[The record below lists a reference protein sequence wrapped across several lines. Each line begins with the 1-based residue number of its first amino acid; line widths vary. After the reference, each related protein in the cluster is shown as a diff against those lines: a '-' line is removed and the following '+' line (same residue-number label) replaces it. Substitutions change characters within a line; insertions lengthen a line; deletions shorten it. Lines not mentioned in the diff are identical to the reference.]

1 MFERFIRLARANK
14 ALRERRYEDAL
25 QLAAEPS
32 IAGDRRAEDVRAA
45 CRQALVERANQRLS
59 EGDATA
65 AAALL
70 ARLRPLGEHPAIVGL
85 AAALTQHQAKAAAQ
99 ADAAGRA
106 LAGIRDLLDRGATA
120 AARQRLAAA
129 SELGNAE
136 RASLARELDE
146 RTARAEAS
154 LAAANT
160 ALARGDLAA
169 ADLHERRA
177 AALDADL
184 PAAARLREQLG
195 PRLLERAKAEV
206 ALALTQGGVRQALPV
221 WRGLARPEDRVA
233 AAPLLQAPL
242 LEALQGADL
251 ATAQTL
257 AQAAAEFPAEP
268 PAADLLA
275 ALVLAGDD
283 ADAERWHAVATAAAA
298 CQARTVQAA
307 AQGRQHTGDATA
319 ALLRAAAGLVAAGEL
334 EQAVARLREHLVQ
347 FPLHERVRRELQV
360 VEQALAAQ
368 HERLAAARLA
378 AREGRLAAAAS
389 LAAALAGTSP
399 LGVASAQLLA
409 EVRARIAVV
418 DRGVDEVRVGLH
430 GRAAAS
436 LEGVRHCLRRL
447 EALGEVQRDHPD
459 LAALQRMVASEVQAL
474 DAWQVARDAAV
485 AGDCEPAFAMLAAWG
500 GRRGEFLCVDRLD
513 ARFGELGDQLCA
525 AADAAL
531 ARGSLGLAERV
542 AGALAGAAW
551 ADAGLLRRIA
561 QLPLAVAAA
570 RTRAHEHLRAARAA
584 LAERELGEAERLAGL
599 AAAAADDLSEL
610 RSLRDELRTLA
621 RHAEGLQRAEALA
634 AEQDYAAAGQKLQGL
649 PPTPALLRTRIYDIK
664 QSLAK
669 AQGLEVAF
677 LLRVDEG
684 GECLVLRGDSVVIG
698 NVRQAQLDLP
708 VLANLAGRHALLR
721 RSLSFHG
728 GMQDTVVAL
737 DGPVA
742 VAGTPVRERVLQSG
756 DSVQL
761 GPAFGFRYE
770 LPSARSLSAR
780 LQLQAGFQVA
790 GTDRVLLL
798 KDRGK
803 DGRLLL
809 GPGRDC
815 HVRVPRASHEVEVFA
830 TPNGQIRVACADG
843 GRIDG
848 VAFRGEH
855 PVDAGQFV
863 EAGGIGFVLLPW
875 RPGA

>member
-25 QLAAEPS
+25 LLAAEPS
-32 IAGDRRAEDVRAA
+32 IAADRRAEEVRSA
-45 CRQALVERANQRLS
+45 CRQALVDRARQRLG
-59 EGDATA
+59 EGDAPA

-70 ARLRPLGEHPAIVGL
+70 GRLQPLGDHPSI
-85 AAALTQHQAKAAAQ
+85 AALRDALAEHTAKTTAR

-106 LAGIRDLLDRGATA
+106 LAGIRELLDRGATA

-129 SELGNAE
+129 SELSSTE
-136 RASLARELDE
+136 RTSLARELDDRTE
-146 RTARAEAS
+146 RAAAS
-154 LAAANT
+154 LAAAAT
-160 ALARGDLAA
+160 ALARGELAA
-169 ADLHERRA
+169 AEQLERRA

-184 PAAARLREQLG
+184 PAAAPLRAQLG
-195 PRLLERAKAEV
+195 PRLVERARHDVAQ
-206 ALALTQGGVRQALPV
+206 ALAQAGPVHALSV
-221 WRGLARPEDRVA
+221 WRGLARAEDRA
-233 AAPLLQAPL
+233 AAAELLQAPL
-242 LEALQGADL
+242 RRALQAADL
-251 ATAQTL
+251 PSAQGL

-283 ADAERWHAVATAAAA
+283 ADAERWQAVATAAAA
-298 CQARTVQAA
+298 CSARAVHAA
-307 AQGRQHTGDATA
+307 ALLRQHTGDATA
-319 ALLRAAAGLVAAGEL
+319 ALLREAADLVAAGEL
-334 EQAVARLREHLVQ
+334 ERAVARLREHLVQ
-347 FPLHERVRRELQV
+347 FPLHERVRRELLV

-378 AREGRLAAAAS
+378 AREGRLACAAS

-418 DRGVDEVRVGLH
+418 DRGIDEVRVGLH

-436 LEGVRHCLRRL
+436 LEGVKHCLRRL
-447 EALGEVQRDHPD
+447 EALAEVQSDHPD
-459 LAALQRMVASEVQAL
+459 LAALQRMVATEVQAL
-474 DAWQVARDAAV
+474 DAWQVARDAAA
-485 AGDCEPAFAMLAAWG
+485 AGDCEPALTLFGSWG
-500 GRRGEFLCVDRLD
+500 GRRHEFLCVDRLD
-513 ARFGELGDQLCA
+513 ARFGELGDAVCA
-525 AADAAL
+525 AAEAAL
-531 ARGSLGLAERV
+531 ARGSLALAERV
-542 AGALAGAAW
+542 AGALAGVAW

-561 QLPLAVAAA
+561 QLPVALASA
-570 RTRAHEHLRAARAA
+570 RERAREHVRAARAA

-599 AAAAADDLSEL
+599 AAAAADDLPEL
-610 RSLRDELRTLA
+610 RNLRDELRTLA
-621 RHAEGLQRAEALA
+621 RHADGMQRAAALA

-649 PPTPALLRTRIYDIK
+649 PPTPALLRTRIYDLK

-698 NVRQAQLDLP
+698 NVRQPQLDLP
-708 VLANLAGRHALLR
+708 VLANLAGRHAIVK

-728 GMQDTVVAL
+728 GMQDTIAAL

-742 VAGTPVRERVLQSG
+742 VGGGAVRERVLQSG
-756 DSVQL
+756 DAVQL

-790 GTDRVLLL
+790 GTDRILLL

-815 HVRVPRASHEVEVFA
+815 HVRVPRASHEVELYA
-830 TPNGQIRVACADG
+830 TPSGQIRVACADG

-848 VAFRGEH
+848 VPFRGEH